1 MQDKE
6 QTNERRI
13 TIRKSVR
20 PQLAEKIP
28 GMVEAAISWLQIK
41 YPAVHFSTVDF
52 IISGNAKRSR
62 YFRNAVLTSKY
73 IAPTAFI
80 GTRENLGLYNM
91 KSLNIKRQWLWVGR
105 EVQTMCA
112 LIHELTHHA
121 QYELN
126 IPRGELETTRNELEY
141 LKQFHP
147 EYHNKMVK
155 A

>member
-13 TIRKSVR
+13 TIRKAVN

-28 GMVEAAISWLQIK
+28 GMVETAISWLQIK
-41 YPAVHFSTVDF
+41 YPTVDF
-52 IISGNAKRSR
+52 SAVEFIVSGNAKRSR
-62 YFRNAVLTSKY
+62 YWRNAQPDSKY
-73 IAPTAFI
+73 VAPNAFI
-80 GTRENLGLYNM
+80 GTREYLGLYNM
-91 KSLNIKRQWLWVGR
+91 KSLNIKKTWLLVGR

-121 QYELN
+121 QYELEM
-126 IPRGELETTRNELEY
+126 PRGELETTRNELEY